1 MGLFSCFREAQIY
14 LGTVLSPPS
23 YSKMRSH
30 DDLLFV
36 GKVFSLVKPA
46 VVSRPVI
53 VGPILYYVLRRRVTK
68 RSNTSSSKSRD
79 ISPLLALLLS
89 EFFPRPHPSFP
100 LSLSSKHAIL
110 IRGKSGRGQ
119 GAPLQQQEGREGK
132 KQYSKAKGSCE
143 RKKVSHSNVCTFPLN

>member
-1 MGLFSCFREAQIY
+1 MGLFFCFRGANI
-14 LGTVLSPPS
+14 GTVLSPPS
-23 YSKMRSH
+23 YSKMRSR
-30 DDLLFV
+30 DDLLFFFV

-68 RSNTSSSKSRD
+68 RSNASSSKGRD

-89 EFFPRPHPSFP
+89 EFFSRPHPSFP

-110 IRGKSGRGQ
+110 IRGKSGRARGPFTTAGGQ
-119 GAPLQQQEGREGK
+119 GGK
-132 KQYSKAKGSCE
+132 KQFSKAKGSCE